1 MTMPKR
7 GAAPTWRWEPPEEH
21 ATLASTQTEVLLD
34 PRVGRVVVA
43 DHQSAGQGRRGRTWS
58 SPPGTGMAISA
69 VLPAP
74 GPAVL
79 GWVPL
84 VAGLAVRRAL
94 LDSRWTLTTAL
105 KWPNDV
111 LVEQRGGEVED
122 GQIVDRSA
130 EGCGRAG
137 KLAGILAQVHGDVVV
152 VGTGLNVDH
161 DEATLPVP
169 GATSWRLCRGGAV
182 LPEEARGAFLQDYL
196 RHLADLHDELVQGD
210 PGVVRTAYRQACS
223 TLGRPVLVHLPDG
236 GTVEG
241 TAVDVADD
249 GALVVQGPGGRSVHH
264 AGDVEHLRPR
274 PRAGHPE

>member
-21 ATLASTQTEVLLD
+21 ATLGSTQTQALID

-94 LDSRWTLTTAL
+94 LESRWPLTTAL

-111 LVEQRGGEVED
+111 LVEQEGGELVD
-122 GQIVDRSA
+122 GSA
-130 EGCGRAG
+130 PGRGRAG

-161 DEATLPVP
+161 DGATLPVP
-169 GATSWRLCRGGAV
+169 AATSWRLCRGGAV